1 LDKLLFN
8 RILQAGSGS
17 SVYGLEFARSLHMD
31 EEFLNNANK
40 IRKRLSNDF
49 DELEMLVKKR
59 TSKYNKELYV
69 TKCVICGSAA
79 EDVHHIAHQASSNSS
94 GFIGHFHQ
102 DHRSNLVP
110 LCKEHHKEIHEGKI
124 KVKGFV
130 MTSNG
135 LELDVEE
142 QIVEVVNE
150 VVEPEINVAPEKD
163 EEGSSLGWDD
173 F

>member
-1 LDKLLFN
+1 
-8 RILQAGSGS
+8 
-17 SVYGLEFARSLHMD
+17 MD
-31 EEFLNNANK
+31 EEFLTQANK

-49 DELEMLVKKR
+49 DELELLVKKR

-69 TKCVICGSAA
+69 TKCVICGVVAD
-79 EDVHHIAHQASSNSS
+79 DVHHISHQAASNKA

-110 LCKEHHKEIHEGKI
+110 LCKQHHREIHEGKI

-135 LELDVEE
+135 LELDFEE
-142 QIVEVVNE
+142 QIVEEVKV
-150 VVEPEINVAPEKD
+150 VVEPEINIIEDEGEEK
-163 EEGSSLGWDD
+163 SSLGWDD